1 MNLQRFSQIISAYGA
16 KIESW
21 PIEER
26 HEAAEFLQRNSEAQ
40 KLIKV
45 EMLLDQQLDDHSPED
60 IDVLRLTNNIVT
72 MIAEQTESDLQS
84 ELQSELRSKK
94 QPTTLSGFLDHLL
107 DWLLPVE
114 PIQFWRPAL
123 AASLPLI
130 VGGLLGMN
138 IDTSQLDSSDYW
150 EDELE
155 IMAIAS
161 STSFNEE
168 HPYE

>member
-1 MNLQRFSQIISAYGA
+1 MNLQRFSQIINAYGA

-26 HEAAEFLQRNSEAQ
+26 HEAAEFLQRDREAQ
-40 KLIKV
+40 KLIKA
-45 EMLLDQQLDDHSPED
+45 EMLLDQQLDDYSPGD
-60 IDVLRLTNNIVT
+60 IDVSRLTNSIVT
-72 MIAEQTESDLQS
+72 AIVEHTQSGLLS
-84 ELQSELRSKK
+84 ELQSEPQPKNE
-94 QPTTLSGFLDHLL
+94 PTTLSGFLDHLL

-130 VGGLLGMN
+130 VGGLLGMS
-138 IDTSQLDSSDYW
+138 IDTSQFDSSDYW

-161 STSFNEE
+161 STSLNEE
-168 HPYE
+168 YPYE

>member
-1 MNLQRFSQIISAYGA
+1 MNLQRFNQIINAYGA

-21 PIEER
+21 PLEER
-26 HEAAEFLQRNSEAQ
+26 HEAAEFMQRNIEARD
-40 KLIKV
+40 LIKA
-45 EMLLDQQLDDHSPED
+45 EILLDQQLDDYSLRD
-60 IDVLRLTNNIVT
+60 IDANRLTNNIVT
-72 MIAEQTESDLQS
+72 TIAAQTQSDLQS
-84 ELQSELRSKK
+84 ELRLKK
-94 QPTTLSGFLDHLL
+94 EPTTLSGFLDRLL
-107 DWLLPVE
+107 DWLLPIE

-130 VGGLLGMN
+130 VGGLLGMT

-161 STSFNEE
+161 STSLNEE
-168 HPYE
+168 YPYE